1 MTVASNIRLF
11 LKFCL
16 VGCSNVIV
24 TLTAF
29 YILYNFFAINYL
41 IASILAYSLGIV
53 NSFTWNR
60 LWTFRIRK
68 SDVKREFA
76 RFLTVNL
83 IGLGMNVC
91 IMFLLVDVICANA
104 LVSQVIA
111 VGLVLVF
118 NFSLVRFWVFS
129 SVS

>member
-1 MTVASNIRLF
+1 MTIASNIRLF

-29 YILYNFFAINYL
+29 YVLYNFLAINYL
-41 IASILAYSLGIV
+41 IASIIAYSLGIV

-60 LWTFRIRK
+60 LWTFQIRK
-68 SDVKREFA
+68 SNVKREFI

-83 IGLGMNVC
+83 IGLGMNAL
-91 IMFLLVDVICANA
+91 IMFLLVEIIGANA
-104 LVSQVIA
+104 FVAQVVAI
-111 VGLVLVF
+111 GLVLIF
-118 NFSLVRFWVFS
+118 NFSLVRYWVFS